1 MPTNASHYDVAMGDI
16 SQQKLFCK
24 TLNLNRGKMNIKGKV
39 VKGSG
44 NKRNG

>member
-1 MPTNASHYDVAMGDI
+1 MPTNASHYDMLMGDI

-24 TLNLNRGKMNIKGKV
+24 TLNLNRGKMSIKGKV

-44 NKRNG
+44 NKKNG